1 MPTSTCPHCGR
12 DAPIVYRGVV
22 ASCTACG
29 GLRVPLTGPSVNLAG
44 TPSRVGGAVAR
55 VAGWLVLLFG
65 GSLSLGV
72 GLLLGAI
79 FSLNVA
85 MAFALPIAFIA
96 LGVGLALLKGGST
109 LRRSGSEA
117 ALATREQALL
127 AMAAM
132 AAKPETAG
140 GRSGVTAPAAARALG
155 VSVEE
160 ADAMLTALAKR
171 EPDPLAVEIDDQGA
185 VWYSAPSAFGRAP
198 HVRVG
203 DVEVRP
209 GERSPAREER
219 DEADLAG
226 EERSG
231 RVRR

>member
-1 MPTSTCPHCGR
+1 
-12 DAPIVYRGVV
+12 VYRGVV

-29 GLRVPLTGPSVNLAG
+29 GLRLPLTGPSVNLAG
-44 TPSRVGGAVAR
+44 APSKVGGAVAS

-65 GSLSLGV
+65 GSLSLGI

-79 FSLNVA
+79 FSLGVA

-109 LRRSGSEA
+109 LRRSGSDA

-127 AMAAM
+127 AMAA
-132 AAKPETAG
+132 TAG
-140 GRSGVTAPAAARALG
+140 RDPCGASGGSRRGITAPAAARALG

-160 ADAMLTALAKR
+160 ADTMLTALAKR

-185 VWYSAPSAFGRAP
+185 VWYSAAPEFARAP
-198 HVRVG
+198 RIRVG
-203 DVEVRP
+203 ADEY
-209 GERSPAREER
+209 REER
-219 DEADLAG
+219 NEPDLDDQEQA
-226 EERSG
+226 G